1 MNNTVFLNGNF
12 VAEQE
17 ARISPM
23 DRGFLFGDAVYEVLP
38 VYNGKAFCLEAHL
51 QRLQNSCDGIRLG
64 NPYSFAE
71 WREHISHLLQHNQAQ
86 GLDQSLY
93 IQVTRGSYASRD
105 HLFPSDAKATTFMF
119 SKPLPKAD
127 QRLLNEGV
135 KLITAEETRWQ
146 KCHLKTTSLVA
157 NVLHKQMAK
166 DENADEAILIR
177 DGYAQECSA
186 SNFFIVSNGA
196 VLTPPKSQYLLPGI
210 TRDHIIDLLK
220 HNDISISESPL
231 TLNDLR
237 QADEIW
243 VTSSIKEVTA
253 ATELDGKPVG
263 DGKPGQLWKIIYQLF
278 QQSK

>member
-1 MNNTVFLNGNF
+1 
-12 VAEQE
+12 
-17 ARISPM
+17 
-23 DRGFLFGDAVYEVLP
+23 
-38 VYNGKAFCLEAHL
+38 
-51 QRLQNSCDGIRLG
+51 
-64 NPYSFAE
+64 
-71 WREHISHLLQHNQAQ
+71 
-86 GLDQSLY
+86 
-93 IQVTRGSYASRD
+93 
-105 HLFPSDAKATTFMF
+105 MF

-127 QRLLNEGV
+127 QRLLNEGA
-135 KLITAEETRWQ
+135 KLITAEETRWR

-157 NVLHKQMAK
+157 NVLHKQLAQ
-166 DENADEAILIR
+166 DAGADEAILIR

-196 VLTPPKSQYLLPGI
+196 VMTPPKSQHLLPGI

-231 TLNDLR
+231 TLDDLR

-263 DGKPGQLWKIIYQLF
+263 DGLPGQHWKIIYQLF